1 MIGWLKGEIRHRL
14 QRGNRNH
21 ILLACAGVGY
31 EIQLTERDW
40 QRLETGRQIEL
51 WIHQSISADH
61 LQLFGFGS
69 ISERDLFRELIGVS
83 GVGPQAGIGLL
94 SACGL
99 NELVSALVQSDIKTL
114 CRAPGVG
121 KRTAERL
128 SLELRSK
135 LLNSSADLT
144 ESPSE
149 LSGPQPQLISTLEA
163 LGYEAAEINRAI
175 KLIRARGTAT
185 PADDEETWLRESI
198 RVMSEDGP

>member
-14 QRGNRNH
+14 QRGTRNQ
-21 ILLACAGVGY
+21 ILLSCAGVGY
-31 EIQLTERDW
+31 EIQVTERDW
-40 QRLETGRQIEL
+40 QRVETGKAMEL
-51 WIHQSISADH
+51 WIHQSISADNM
-61 LQLFGFGS
+61 QLFGFGS

-135 LLNSSADLT
+135 LLNSFADLT
-144 ESPSE
+144 ESTSE

>member
-1 MIGWLKGEIRHRL
+1 MIGWLKGDIRHRL

-40 QRLETGRQIEL
+40 QRLEIGEELEL
-51 WIHQSISADH
+51 WIHQSISADN

-69 ISERDLFRELIGVS
+69 ISERDLFRELISVS

-94 SACGL
+94 SACDF

-135 LLNSSADLT
+135 LLNSSGDLT
-144 ESPSE
+144 QSLTEISDTK
-149 LSGPQPQLISTLEA
+149 PQLISTLDA

-175 KLIRARGTAT
+175 KLIRDRGTAT
-185 PADDEETWLRESI
+185 PDDDEETWLRECI

>member
-1 MIGWLKGEIRHRL
+1 MIGWLKGDIRHRL
-14 QRGNRNH
+14 QRGNRNQ

-40 QRLETGRQIEL
+40 QRLETGQGLEL
-51 WIHQSISADH
+51 WIHQSISADNF
-61 LQLFGFGS
+61 QLFGFGS
-69 ISERDLFRELIGVS
+69 IQERDLFRELISVS

-94 SACGL
+94 GACGFK
-99 NELVSALVQSDIKTL
+99 ELVSALVQSDIKAL

-135 LLNSSADLT
+135 LLKTSADLT
-144 ESPSE
+144 QSLTEI
-149 LSGPQPQLISTLEA
+149 SGTQPQLISTLEA

-175 KLIRARGTAT
+175 KLIRARGTAS
-185 PADDEETWLRESI
+185 PDDDEETWLRESI
-198 RVMSEDGP
+198 RAMSEDGP

>member
-14 QRGNRNH
+14 QRGTRNQ
-21 ILLACAGVGY
+21 ILLSCAGVGY
-31 EIQLTERDW
+31 EIQVTERDW
-40 QRLETGRQIEL
+40 QRVETGKAMEL
-51 WIHQSISADH
+51 WIHQSISADN

>member
-149 LSGPQPQLISTLEA
+149 LSATQPQLISTLEA

>member
-14 QRGNRNH
+14 QRGTRNQ
-21 ILLACAGVGY
+21 ILLSCAGVGY
-31 EIQLTERDW
+31 EIQVTERDW
-40 QRLETGRQIEL
+40 QRVETGKAMEL
-51 WIHQSISADH
+51 WIHQSISADN

-149 LSGPQPQLISTLEA
+149 LSAPQPQLISTLEA

-175 KLIRARGTAT
+175 KLIRMRGTAT

>member
-1 MIGWLKGEIRHRL
+1 MIGWMKGEIRHRL
-14 QRGNRNH
+14 QRGTRNQ
-21 ILLACAGVGY
+21 ILLSCAGVGY
-31 EIQLTERDW
+31 EIQVTERDW
-40 QRLETGRQIEL
+40 QRVETGKAMEL
-51 WIHQSISADH
+51 WIHQSISADNM
-61 LQLFGFGS
+61 QLFGFGS

-149 LSGPQPQLISTLEA
+149 LSAPQPQLISTLEA

-175 KLIRARGTAT
+175 KLIRTRGTAT

>member
-14 QRGNRNH
+14 QRGTRNQ
-21 ILLACAGVGY
+21 ILLSCAGVGY
-31 EIQLTERDW
+31 EIQVTERDW
-40 QRLETGRQIEL
+40 QRVETGKAIEL
-51 WIHQSISADH
+51 WIHQSISADNM
-61 LQLFGFGS
+61 QLFGFGS

-135 LLNSSADLT
+135 LLNSFADLT
-144 ESPSE
+144 ESTSE

-175 KLIRARGTAT
+175 KLIRMRGTAT

>member
-14 QRGNRNH
+14 QRGTRNQ
-21 ILLACAGVGY
+21 ILLSCAGVGY
-31 EIQLTERDW
+31 EIQVTERDW
-40 QRLETGRQIEL
+40 QRVETGKAMEL
-51 WIHQSISADH
+51 WIHQSISADN

-135 LLNSSADLT
+135 LLNNSADLT

>member
-14 QRGNRNH
+14 QRGTRNQ
-21 ILLACAGVGY
+21 ILLSCAGVGY
-31 EIQLTERDW
+31 EIQVTERDW
-40 QRLETGRQIEL
+40 QRVETGKAMEL
-51 WIHQSISADH
+51 WIHQSISADNM
-61 LQLFGFGS
+61 QLFGFGS

-149 LSGPQPQLISTLEA
+149 LSAPQPQLISTLEA

-175 KLIRARGTAT
+175 KLIRMRGTAT

>member
-14 QRGNRNH
+14 QRGTRNQ
-21 ILLACAGVGY
+21 ILLSCAGVGY
-31 EIQLTERDW
+31 EIQVTERDW
-40 QRLETGRQIEL
+40 QRVETGKAMEL
-51 WIHQSISADH
+51 WIHQSISADNM
-61 LQLFGFGS
+61 QLFGFGS

-198 RVMSEDGP
+198 RAMSEDGP

>member
-14 QRGNRNH
+14 QRGTRNQ
-21 ILLACAGVGY
+21 ILLSCAGVGY
-31 EIQLTERDW
+31 EIQVTERDW
-40 QRLETGRQIEL
+40 QRVETGKAMEL
-51 WIHQSISADH
+51 WIHQSISADN

-163 LGYEAAEINRAI
+163 LGYEADEINRAI

>member
-163 LGYEAAEINRAI
+163 LGYEAAEINRAV

>member
-14 QRGNRNH
+14 QRGTRNQ
-21 ILLACAGVGY
+21 ILLSCAGVGY
-31 EIQLTERDW
+31 EIQVTERDW
-40 QRLETGRQIEL
+40 QRVETGKAMEL
-51 WIHQSISADH
+51 WIHQSISADNM
-61 LQLFGFGS
+61 QLFGFGS

-135 LLNSSADLT
+135 LLNSFADLT

-198 RVMSEDGP
+198 RAMSEDGP

>member
-14 QRGNRNH
+14 QRGTRNQ
-21 ILLACAGVGY
+21 ILLSCAGVGY
-31 EIQLTERDW
+31 EIQVTERDW
-40 QRLETGRQIEL
+40 QRVETGKAMEL
-51 WIHQSISADH
+51 WIHQSISADN

-144 ESPSE
+144 ESLSE

-175 KLIRARGTAT
+175 KLIRMRGTAT

>member
-14 QRGNRNH
+14 QRGTRNQ
-21 ILLACAGVGY
+21 ILLSCAGVGY
-31 EIQLTERDW
+31 EIQVTERDW
-40 QRLETGRQIEL
+40 QRVETGKAMEL
-51 WIHQSISADH
+51 WIHQSISADN

-135 LLNSSADLT
+135 LLNNSADLT

-163 LGYEAAEINRAI
+163 LGYEAAEINRAV

>member
-14 QRGNRNH
+14 QRGTRNQ
-21 ILLACAGVGY
+21 ILLSCAGVGY
-31 EIQLTERDW
+31 EIQVTERDW
-40 QRLETGRQIEL
+40 QRVETGKAMEL
-51 WIHQSISADH
+51 WIHQSISADN

-135 LLNSSADLT
+135 LLNSFADLT

-198 RVMSEDGP
+198 RAMSEDGP

>member
-135 LLNSSADLT
+135 LLNNSADLT

-163 LGYEAAEINRAI
+163 LGYEAAEINRAV

>member
-1 MIGWLKGEIRHRL
+1 MIGWLKGKIRHRL

-135 LLNSSADLT
+135 LLNNSADLT

-163 LGYEAAEINRAI
+163 LGYEAAEINRAV

>member
-149 LSGPQPQLISTLEA
+149 LSAPQPQLISTLEA

-175 KLIRARGTAT
+175 KLIRMRGTAT

>member
-135 LLNSSADLT
+135 LLNNSADLT

>member
-175 KLIRARGTAT
+175 KLIRMRGTAT

>member
-14 QRGNRNH
+14 QRGTRNQ
-21 ILLACAGVGY
+21 ILLSCAGVGY
-31 EIQLTERDW
+31 EIQVTERDW
-40 QRLETGRQIEL
+40 QRVETGKAMEL
-51 WIHQSISADH
+51 WIHQSISADN

-135 LLNSSADLT
+135 LLNSFADLT
-144 ESPSE
+144 ESTSE

-175 KLIRARGTAT
+175 KLIRMRGTAT

>member
-14 QRGNRNH
+14 QRGTRNQ
-21 ILLACAGVGY
+21 ILLSCAGVGY
-31 EIQLTERDW
+31 EIQVTERDW
-40 QRLETGRQIEL
+40 QRVETGKAMEL
-51 WIHQSISADH
+51 WIHQSISADNM
-61 LQLFGFGS
+61 QLFGFGS

>member
-1 MIGWLKGEIRHRL
+1 MIGWLKGDIRHRL
-14 QRGNRNH
+14 QRGNRNQ

-40 QRLETGRQIEL
+40 QQLATGQELEL
-51 WIHQSISADH
+51 WIHQSISADN
-61 LQLFGFGS
+61 LQLFGFGL
-69 ISERDLFRELIGVS
+69 ISERDLFRELISVS

-94 SACGL
+94 SACGF
-99 NELVSALVQSDIKTL
+99 NELVSALVQADIKTL

-135 LLNSSADLT
+135 LIKTSAALT
-144 ESPSE
+144 ESLTE
-149 LSGPQPQLISTLEA
+149 ISGTQPQLISTLEA

-175 KLIRARGTAT
+175 KLIRSRGTAA
-185 PADDEETWLRESI
+185 PDDDEETWLRESI
-198 RVMSEDGP
+198 RAMSEDGL

>member
-14 QRGNRNH
+14 QRGTRNQ
-21 ILLACAGVGY
+21 ILLSCAGVGY
-31 EIQLTERDW
+31 EIQVTERDW
-40 QRLETGRQIEL
+40 QRVETGKAMEL
-51 WIHQSISADH
+51 WIHQSISADN

-135 LLNSSADLT
+135 LLNSFADLT

>member
-14 QRGNRNH
+14 QRGTRNQ
-21 ILLACAGVGY
+21 ILLSCAGVGY
-31 EIQLTERDW
+31 EIQVTERDW
-40 QRLETGRQIEL
+40 QRVETGKAMEL
-51 WIHQSISADH
+51 WIHQSISADN

-198 RVMSEDGP
+198 RAMSEDGP